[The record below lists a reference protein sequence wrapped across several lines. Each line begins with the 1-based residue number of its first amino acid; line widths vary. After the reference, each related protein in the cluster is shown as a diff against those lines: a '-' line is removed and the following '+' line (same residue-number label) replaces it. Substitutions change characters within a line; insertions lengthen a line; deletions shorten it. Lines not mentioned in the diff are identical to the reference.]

1 MDWNTSTGEL
11 WTVVNERDMLG
22 PDLVPDYLT
31 NVPVGAH
38 YGWPWLYWK
47 KYDDNRVVGLPPDF
61 IDEYVRKPE
70 YGLGAHMAPLGL
82 AFLRGGEKMGAAF
95 TNGAFIARH
104 GSWNREP
111 LAGYDVVFVAFDA
124 NGNPQG
130 KPIPVLT
137 GFLSGT
143 KETRGRP
150 TWVAFDKTGALLVTD
165 DTAGIVWR
173 VSAPGAAAGPA
184 VRPVVT
190 ARMPAQREL
199 DGNMEAQYRAGFKQ
213 TGGQ

>member
-1 MDWNTSTGEL
+1 
-11 WTVVNERDMLG
+11 
-22 PDLVPDYLT
+22 
-31 NVPVGAH
+31 
-38 YGWPWLYWK
+38 
-47 KYDDNRVVGLPPDF
+47 
-61 IDEYVRKPE
+61 
-70 YGLGAHMAPLGL
+70 MAPLGL
-82 AFLRGGEKMGAAF
+82 AFLRGGEKMGPAF

-130 KPIPVLT
+130 KPIPMLT
-137 GFLSGT
+137 GFLSG
-143 KETRGRP
+143 KSETRGRP
-150 TWVAFDKTGALLVTD
+150 TWVAFDKTGSLLVTD

-173 VSAPGAAAGPA
+173 VSAPGAAAGPV

-199 DGNMEAQYRAGFKQ
+199 DGNLEAQYRAGFRQ